1 LNLFLPKF
9 RWRRDLPDTRTDELF
24 ALQTHPK
31 ILDIMQEILGE
42 EITATPLYH
51 VNFKLAAA
59 DLQLA
64 DRIAG
69 MAGANLGRE
78 RFYNLPV
85 GKTHWHMDAVAG
97 LADSH
102 DTPVVNAWIPLT
114 HANEENGCLR
124 VVPGSHQNGIR
135 HELDGDDLERRALS
149 LIVAPGDVIILDSK
163 VIHSSVP
170 NISKADYRWAYNFR
184 YAPTGQPNGRPFL
197 PGFVARSRVAPQTV
211 LRDPAT
217 WRLMWIRAL
226 DYLSAHGSPVSYG
239 SLRRP
244 SLADA
249 QAISRQWE
257 ALVPDIESWLKLGE
271 ERVG

>member
-1 LNLFLPKF
+1 MFLHEPMVPISPLEQLKSHGYYVARGLLNPSEDLLPLKTTMESLISHLTDIYLRELPNQEISKSIQTKSFPEKFGIMLGASKGAALHHLDPALNLFMPKF
-9 RWRRDLPDTRTDELF
+9 RWRRDLPDTRTDGLF

-31 ILDIMQEILGE
+31 ILDIMQEIIGE
-42 EITATPLYH
+42 EITATPMYH

-78 RFYNLPV
+78 RFYNLQV

-135 HELDGDDLERRALS
+135 HELD
-149 LIVAPGDVIILDSK
+149 
-163 VIHSSVP
+163 
-170 NISKADYRWAYNFR
+170 
-184 YAPTGQPNGRPFL
+184 
-197 PGFVARSRVAPQTV
+197 
-211 LRDPAT
+211 
-217 WRLMWIRAL
+217 
-226 DYLSAHGSPVSYG
+226 
-239 SLRRP
+239 
-244 SLADA
+244 
-249 QAISRQWE
+249 
-257 ALVPDIESWLKLGE
+257 
-271 ERVG
+271 